1 MHYSL
6 YHSWG
11 IDSRLYIYQTYTSI
25 RVLNITSLNCWGKL
39 YLKTAVNELWVMHAL
54 LRRVLNERF
63 CKHLLNNSYQ
73 YSVLFSCDQ
82 AALWMVQSVRLS
94 VCLSVR
100 HTFLTMFPSSYYR
113 TANFDILKC
122 FSLTSQNIK
131 ISGTIIIIV
140 GLLMAWH
147 PRLTTISSVCSSYI
161 MMKWGW
167 W

>member
-100 HTFLTMFPSSYYR
+100 HTFLAMFPSSYHQEMFRSYHQWQKR
-113 TANFDILKC
+113 CPCKRSRSEVKGQC
-122 FSLTSQNIK
+122 HRGQ
-131 ISGTIIIIV
+131 
-140 GLLMAWH
+140 H
-147 PRLTTISSVCSSYI
+147 PT
-161 MMKWGW
+161 
-167 W
+167 